1 MPRTRALVLYAVAV
15 VALAVVMMLVFGWFE
30 LEPAPR
36 PSAEPPLAAPDR
48 EPHQPMLPAVP
59 ADAAEAARVNVT
71 DPELAEEM
79 ARQRLYESFGVRRVG
94 ATGGGFRVMVTAGE
108 TKIVGHEAFFVEMRE
123 TWGDEKA
130 WLDVLRRVRPI
141 EGVTRTDAD
150 GIARFDGQHIH
161 GVVAWVMHNQTM
173 LWQAT
178 GPIYWK
184 AVSAE
189 FAFGPVVLRGTVH
202 DGNGQPRAG
211 AVITAVTELKPGR
224 KEKVVTTYVGVSD
237 ELGKFE
243 LTGLPH
249 DSLRVTCLGNEAF
262 GHAEERR
269 TVDANLA
276 KQVSVRFGGTPG
288 LRWWRGRVVDESGVL
303 VVGPNEIRLEHADGE
318 RRVVAS
324 QSDGTFAVQL
334 AAGRWRAR
342 VGNGAKAALT
352 KPLELVVAAQDLE
365 RDVVLPGRQVLLRLA
380 SADASVEVEPAL
392 EWLALTRDKEPADA
406 EPAKGKSVP
415 IQSLVGRGGAN
426 ASPPRGTPIVGG
438 RLFRWNGA
446 EYYGWS
452 GLPDDVY
459 TLVVWGSY
467 YEVVGMPEG
476 GMPIDTRLMSP
487 TIVDVLLRR
496 VIPK

>member
-1 MPRTRALVLYAVAV
+1 MPRTRALVLCAVAI
-15 VALAVVMMLVFGWFE
+15 VALAIVAILGFGW
-30 LEPAPR
+30 LAIEPTPPPR
-36 PSAEPPLAAPDR
+36 ADQPSPTPAAR
-48 EPHQPMLPAVP
+48 EPHHPMLPTAP
-59 ADAAEAARVNVT
+59 ADAAESARVTVA
-71 DPELAEEM
+71 DPQLAEEQ

-94 ATGGGFRVMVTAGE
+94 ATGGGLRVGVVAGE
-108 TKIVGHEAFFVEMRE
+108 TKVVGHEAFFVEMRE

-161 GVVAWVMHNQTM
+161 GVMAWVMHNQTM

-184 AVSAE
+184 AVSVE

-202 DGNGQPRAG
+202 DASGLPRAG
-211 AVITAVTELKPGR
+211 AVITVVPEVKPGR
-224 KEKVVTTYVGVSD
+224 KEKVFTTYVGVSD

-276 KQVSVRFGGTPG
+276 KQVGVRFGGTPG
-288 LRWWRGRVVDESGVL
+288 TRWWRGRVVDESGVL

-334 AAGRWRAR
+334 AAGVWRAR
-342 VGNGAKAALT
+342 AGHEAKVALA
-352 KPLELVVAAQDLE
+352 KPLELVVAERDLE

-380 SADASVEVEPAL
+380 AADPSIEFAHTL
-392 EWLALTRDKEPADA
+392 EWLALTRVTETTESEPAT
-406 EPAKGKSVP
+406 GKSVP
-415 IQSLVGRGGAN
+415 LQSLVGRGGAN
-426 ASPPRGTPIVGG
+426 ASPPRGTQIVGG

-459 TLVVWGSY
+459 TLVIWGN

-476 GMPIDTRLMSP
+476 GMPIDTRPMSP

-496 VIPK
+496 VAPK

>member
-1 MPRTRALVLYAVAV
+1 MPRHRALVFCAVAIVAVAV
-15 VALAVVMMLVFGWFE
+15 GMMLVFGWFD

-36 PSAEPPLAAPDR
+36 PPAEPTPTPAAR
-48 EPHQPMLPAVP
+48 EPRQPMLPAAP
-59 ADAAEAARVNVT
+59 ADATEAARVTVA

-94 ATGGGFRVMVTAGE
+94 ATGGGLRVVVTAGE

-130 WLDVLRRVRPI
+130 WLEVVRRVRPI
-141 EGVTRTDAD
+141 EGVTRTDVD

-161 GVVAWVMHNQTM
+161 GVTAWVMHNQTM
-173 LWQAT
+173 LWRAT

-184 AVSAE
+184 AVSVE

-202 DGNGQPRAG
+202 DANGLPRAG
-211 AVITAVTELKPGR
+211 AVITAVPEPKPGR
-224 KEKVVTTYVGVSD
+224 KEQAFTTYVGVSD

-249 DSLRVTCLGNEAF
+249 DSLRVTCLGNETF
-262 GHAEERR
+262 GHAEEQR
-269 TVDANLA
+269 TVEPTRS

-288 LRWWRGRVVDESGVL
+288 VRWWRGRVVDENGVL

-334 AAGRWRAR
+334 WPGVWRAR
-342 VGNGAKAALT
+342 VGRATKAQSE
-352 KPLELVVAAQDLE
+352 KPLEVVVEARDVE

-380 SADASVEVEPAL
+380 AADPSVHLVHTL
-392 EWLALTRDKEPADA
+392 EWLALTRETEPTESQPAAGKA
-406 EPAKGKSVP
+406 ETLQSVMGRVKS
-415 IQSLVGRGGAN
+415 GA
-426 ASPPRGTPIVGG
+426 PTPRGEPMVGG
-438 RLFRWNGA
+438 RLFKWNGA

-452 GLPDDVY
+452 GLPDDLY
-459 TLVVWGSY
+459 TLVIWGN
-467 YEVVGMPEG
+467 YEVVGMPEA

-496 VIPK
+496 AEAK

>member
-1 MPRTRALVLYAVAV
+1 MPRTRALVLCAVVV

-30 LEPAPR
+30 LQPAPR
-36 PSAEPPLAAPDR
+36 PSAEPMPAAVAR

-59 ADAAEAARVNVT
+59 ADATEAARVDVA
-71 DPELAEEM
+71 DPELAEQM

-94 ATGGGFRVMVTAGE
+94 ATGGGLRVVLTAGE

-141 EGVTRTDAD
+141 EGVTRTDVD

-189 FAFGPVVLRGTVH
+189 FGFGPVVLRGTVH
-202 DGNGQPRAG
+202 DGNGLPRAG
-211 AVITAVTELKPGR
+211 AVITAVIELKPGR
-224 KEKVVTTYVGVSD
+224 KEKVFTTYVGVSD

-249 DSLRVTCLGNEAF
+249 ESLRVTCLGNETF

-269 TVDANLA
+269 TVDANRA
-276 KQVSVRFGGTPG
+276 KQVSVCFGGTPG
-288 LRWWRGRVVDESGVL
+288 TRWWRGRVVDENGVL
-303 VVGPNEIRLEHADGE
+303 VIGPNEIRLEHADGE

-324 QSDGTFAVQL
+324 QSDGTFALQL
-334 AAGRWRAR
+334 AAGVWRAR
-342 VGNGAKAALT
+342 AGHEGKAALA
-352 KPLELVVAAQDLE
+352 KPLEIVVAAQDLE

-380 SADASVEVEPAL
+380 AADASVDFAHRL
-392 EWLALTRDKEPADA
+392 EFLALTRANEPAEPGPAA
-406 EPAKGKSVP
+406 ENLQVAVGKARS
-415 IQSLVGRGGAN
+415 G
-426 ASPPRGTPIVGG
+426 ASPRRGAPMVGG
-438 RLFRWNGA
+438 RRFTWNGA
-446 EYYGWS
+446 DYYGWS

-459 TLVVWGSY
+459 TLDIWGT
-467 YEVVGMPEG
+467 YEIVGLPEG
-476 GMPIDTRLMSP
+476 GMPIDTRLASP

-496 VIPK
+496 AEAK